1 MRRRR
6 LVRVLSVLLVVA
18 VLVQGAAPAAWA
30 GGLWMYERGTAEVGT
45 ANAGVAARA
54 EDASIAASNP
64 AGMSRLDKAEVLVG
78 IQPVITDLKFQP
90 GPGTTTTGPA
100 GDGGVVLPVAGLY
113 YVQPLGK
120 DWRFGLSVG
129 SYMGLGVKYEDDWV
143 GRYYVQE
150 SALITLDVMPTIS
163 YRVNDWLS
171 IGGGPVFQ
179 YAYLKST
186 AAVNN
191 VLPLGAPDGQL
202 EYEASSFGVGGAGG
216 VLVEPWKGTRFG
228 LTYMS
233 PIEQQFK
240 DAPTFSNLG
249 PINGNLAAR
258 LGEVKIKMTIPQAVM
273 FSAFS
278 QVNEKWAVMGNL
290 GWQNWTQ
297 FGFTPTSISNTAGAT
312 VSATRDAQFT
322 DTFHVAVGAHYRFHP
337 QWRVTAGF
345 AYDSSPV
352 SDANRTVA
360 MPLDR
365 TLRYSAGLIYE
376 VNPRITLGLAYTF
389 IDLGSAPVN
398 ETRGPLSGTV
408 QGDFSPNNV
417 NVIALHVAARF

>member
-1 MRRRR
+1 VGGNKVVTFVR
-6 LVRVLSVLLVVA
+6 LMVVVA
-18 VLVQGAAPAAWA
+18 VLGHGFVPAAWA
-30 GGLWMYERGTAEVGT
+30 GGLWMYERGTPEVGT

-64 AGMSRLDKAEVLVG
+64 AGMARLDKTEIMMG
-78 IQPVITDLKFQP
+78 IQPVISVVKFDP
-90 GPGTTTTGPA
+90 GSGTTTTGPA
-100 GDGGVVLPVAGLY
+100 GDGSIVLPTASFF
-113 YVQPLGK
+113 YVQPLGQ

-150 SALITLDVMPTIS
+150 SALVTMDVVPSIS
-163 YRVNDWLS
+163 YRINDWLS
-171 IGGGPVFQ
+171 VGASAVIQ
-179 YAYLKST
+179 YASLKST

-191 VLPLGAPDGQL
+191 VLPLGVPDGQL
-202 EYEASSFGVGGAGG
+202 EYKADSVGFGGGAGI
-216 VLVEPWKGTRFG
+216 LAEPWKGTRFG

-233 PIEQQFK
+233 PIEQTFK
-240 DAPTFSNLG
+240 DTPTFSNLG
-249 PINGNLAAR
+249 PVNSTLAAR
-258 LGEVKIKMTIPQAVM
+258 VGEVKIKMTIPQAVM
-273 FSAFS
+273 FSAFH

-297 FGFTPTSISNTAGAT
+297 FGYTPISISNNAGAT
-312 VSATRDAQFT
+312 VSTTKDANFT

-365 TLRYSAGLIYE
+365 TFRYSAGLIYE
-376 VNPRITLGLAYTF
+376 PNERFTLGLAYTF
-389 IDLGSAPVN
+389 MDAGSAPVN
-398 ETRGPLSGTV
+398 ETRGPLSGTI
-408 QGDFSPNNV
+408 QGDYRSNYYNIV
-417 NVIALHVAARF
+417 ALSVAARF